1 MPQRGDHPILA
12 EGIAEARI
20 DISDV
25 LYHDSRS
32 EASSVTSAQANA
44 LIEELAET
52 VVVLL
57 LDGEDSLGRHRARAC
72 VLR

>member
-1 MPQRGDHPILA
+1 VHQERAL
-12 EGIAEARI
+12 
-20 DISDV
+20 V
-25 LYHDSRS
+25 
-32 EASSVTSAQANA
+32 

-72 VLR
+72 VVR